1 MAGTCVYLVSGCCL
15 IAGGFLS
22 QEHKFYD
29 QRVHV
34 GHASLSM
41 WGRNAL
47 VLVADIDDWLL
58 LGQPNT
64 TLRQLTAPGGCLAAL
79 SSPNCISF
87 ARRDIYP
94 FEQLPANGSAPDEP
108 AWWRNASGGHPLR
121 NYRFV
126 SSRTINPKTL
136 SRPDSVTTPGN
147 HFVDLC
153 VGQDVVADVSTG
165 VDKLESACSKTKGCP
180 QAPMSCAMMVHVRN
194 TFATRTLLKHGSR
207 IQPAEWLWM
216 LDKHRLR

>member
-1 MAGTCVYLVSGCCL
+1 MSDAPAFHGVLQGWL
-15 IAGGFLS
+15 D
-22 QEHKFYD
+22 YD
-29 QRVHV
+29 LQMQV

-47 VLVADIDDWLL
+47 VLLADIDEWLL

-64 TLRQLTAPGGCLAAL
+64 TLRQLMAPGGCLAAL
-79 SSPNCISF
+79 GSPNCIIF
-87 ARRDIYP
+87 PRRDIYP
-94 FEQLPANGSAPDEP
+94 LEQLPANGSAPDEP

-126 SSRTINPKTL
+126 SRGHLKPKTL
-136 SRPDSVTTPGN
+136 SRPDNVTTPGF
-147 HFVDLC
+147 HYTVLC
-153 VGQDVVADVSTG
+153 IGHDTVANRTANG
-165 VDKLESACSKTKGCP
+165 ELESACGM
-180 QAPMSCAMMVHVRN
+180 QALCAEAPTQCATLLHVRN
-194 TFATRTLLKHGSR
+194 AFVVRSLPAYTSR